1 MTTSSSHIAVEEQVF
16 FTQVDNNDESE
27 VQTLERK
34 QQSKQNA
41 KLWAMNEE
49 SPVPKTSVKEL
60 TKIDVNTTSYSTN
73 GIKADA
79 RIRVEQDVDLVLK
92 NMKLNFRPTT

>member
-1 MTTSSSHIAVEEQVF
+1 MTTTSSDIAVEEQVF
-16 FTQVDNNDESE
+16 FTQADNNDESE
-27 VQTLERK
+27 EQTLEPK

-60 TKIDVNTTSYSTN
+60 TKIDVNTISTN

-92 NMKLNFRPTT
+92 NMKPNFRPTT